1 MALFKILR
9 AAAVHNNKSAGGRG
23 REERRRRGGGG
34 EVARSIADCFPE
46 KWTVKRW
53 QGGVGMLKMPPAV
66 RVLEREASGECAKQ
80 GLGGNLCVCVSCSVV
95 SDSLRPHGL

>member
-23 REERRRRGGGG
+23 REERRRGGGG
-34 EVARSIADCFPE
+34 EVARSIPDCFPE

-53 QGGVGMLKMPPAV
+53 QGGVGMLKMPPVV

-95 SDSLRPHGL
+95 SDSL